1 MPPLNAAAKSL
12 ELPHVACRR
21 RRSRERFEPPL
32 PGVCVELSGG
42 QRINRSVK
50 YIQFLSYVQQNAME
64 NVQVCSMAGRRRAKK
79 THRARG
85 ADISSLPERSLALL
99 TQLVCQEKRSEISA
113 AYIKSHNLERI
124 LRRGLRIWRY
134 RGGKILETQAE
145 R

>member
-85 ADISSLPERSLALL
+85 ADISSLPERS
-99 TQLVCQEKRSEISA
+99 RSVDA
-113 AYIKSHNLERI
+113 ACVPGKTERNI
-124 LRRGLRIWRY
+124 CCLY
-134 RGGKILETQAE
+134 QVT
-145 R
+145 